1 MKKEKEKGEI
11 DMIQLGEKVIVTDP
25 CYDLT
30 VPCKTIVDNVVPG
43 EYVTDVE
50 TIDAGNWG
58 ERISSL
64 LAIKKDSY
72 REIVQEA
79 CLENV
84 IGVDSGQVG
93 IFDYNYRIEQGDDLG
108 EYNDESS
115 IYKRICNITLSP
127 TQWGE
132 LDNKVVASSSG
143 FGDGCYDLVLFKNK
157 ENKVI
162 GFKIIFIYEEEI

>member
-1 MKKEKEKGEI
+1 
-11 DMIQLGEKVIVTDP
+11 MIQLGEKVIVTDP
-25 CYDLT
+25 CYDLS
-30 VPCKTIVDNVVPG
+30 VPCKAIIDNVVPG
-43 EYVTDVE
+43 EYITSVE
-50 TIDAGNWG
+50 TTDAGNWG

-72 REIVQEA
+72 REIIQEN
-79 CLENV
+79 CLEDV

-93 IFDYNYRIEQGDDLG
+93 IFDYDYRIKQGDDLG

-115 IYKRICNITLSP
+115 VYKRICNLTIGP
-127 TQWGE
+127 EQWGE

-157 ENKVI
+157 EYKVI
-162 GFKIIFIYEEEI
+162 GFKVIFIYEE

>member
-11 DMIQLGEKVIVTDP
+11 NMIQLGEKVIVTDP
-25 CYDLT
+25 CYGLI
-30 VPCKTIVDNVVPG
+30 VPCKAIVNNVVPG
-43 EYVTDVE
+43 EYETSVE
-50 TIDAGNWG
+50 TIDCGNWG

-64 LAIKKDSY
+64 SAIKRDSY
-72 REIVQEA
+72 REIVQEN

-93 IFDYNYRIEQGDDLG
+93 IFDYDYRIKQGDDLG
-108 EYNDESS
+108 EYHDESS
-115 IYKRICNITLSP
+115 IYKRICNLTGSS

-157 ENKVI
+157 EGKII
-162 GFKIIFIYEEEI
+162 GFKVIFIYEE

>member
-1 MKKEKEKGEI
+1 
-11 DMIQLGEKVIVTDP
+11 MIQLGEKVIVTDP
-25 CYDLT
+25 CYRLLDT
-30 VPCKTIVDNVVPG
+30 WGTYIVNNVLPG
-43 EYVTDVE
+43 EYETSVE

-64 LAIKKDSY
+64 SAIKRDSY
-72 REIVQEA
+72 REIVQEK
-79 CLENV
+79 CLEEV

-93 IFDYNYRIEQGDDLG
+93 IFDYDYRVEQGDDLG
-108 EYNDESS
+108 KYHDESS
-115 IYKRICNITLSP
+115 IYKRICNLTCSP

-157 ENKVI
+157 EGKII
-162 GFKIIFIYEEEI
+162 GFKVIFIYEE